1 MWTRASFGA
10 VGFLLLL
17 GVQSGRRRGY
27 CLSFTQ
33 YGEEISVQATL
44 KYRLNLCLVL
54 SDPQ

>member
-1 MWTRASFGA
+1 MWTRASLGA
-10 VGFLLLL
+10 VGPLLLL

-54 SDPQ
+54 LDPQ